1 MTNVITFGDFTFK
14 PLANDRDGYYEVYHG
29 DIRYI
34 SNVLTLEVCPGDI
47 KDNPD
52 YLAHMVKCYSGPR
65 LMIIDE
71 SYYIVDSRKIL
82 EYCDEM
88 INRNIDRIYDSLSWS
103 EPKEPDLKP
112 EQTNSYDLR
121 IRINQEWDKYR
132 KKKAECEHDLKIKT
146 LLGSK
151 DNYRSLELVKKLG
164 LKVRVTNF
172 ESDYDGYLK
181 RYEGYVC

>member
-1 MTNVITFGDFTFK
+1 MVITHKNFTFK
-14 PLANDRDGYYEVYHG
+14 QSTNGEDVWYEVYDG

-34 SNVLTLEVCPGDI
+34 SNMLTLETCCRDI
-47 KDNPD
+47 QYDSE
-52 YLAHMVKCYSGPR
+52 YLAHLAKCYSKSR

-82 EYCDEM
+82 EYCNEM
-88 INRNIDRIYDSLSWS
+88 ISYNIDKIYDRLSS

-112 EQTNSYDLR
+112 EQTNNYDLK
-121 IRINQEWDKYR
+121 IKINQEWDKYR
-132 KKKAECEHDLKIKT
+132 KKKAECENDLKIKT

-151 DNYRSLELVKKLG
+151 DSYRSLELVKKLG
-164 LKVRVTNF
+164 LKVRVENF
-172 ESDYDGYLK
+172 EPDYNGYLS

>member
-1 MTNVITFGDFTFK
+1 MVITHENFTFK
-14 PLANDRDGYYEVYHG
+14 QATNGESVWYEVYEG

-34 SNVLTLEVCPGDI
+34 SNMLTLETCCRDI
-47 KDNPD
+47 QYDSEH
-52 YLAHMVKCYSGPR
+52 LARLVKCYSEPR
-65 LMIIDE
+65 LMIIDN

-82 EYCDEM
+82 EYCDA
-88 INRNIDRIYDSLSWS
+88 IISYNIDKIYDRLSCD
-103 EPKEPDLKP
+103 EPKEPDLRP

-121 IRINQEWDKYR
+121 ISINQEWDKYR
-132 KKKAECEHDLKIKT
+132 KKKAECEHDLKIKA

-172 ESDYDGYLK
+172 GSGYNGYLS
-181 RYEGYVC
+181 RYEGYIC